1 MASFVEIPV
10 DRLEPSVLDA
20 LLQEFASRDG
30 TDYGVVETDLMEKVA
45 QLRVGLKSGDLA
57 LLYDSDSE
65 QWDLISRQRAAE
77 ILQD

>member
-10 DRLEPSVLDA
+10 DRLEPPVLDA

-30 TDYGVVETDLMEKVA
+30 TDYGLLETVLVEKVA
-45 QLRVGLKSGDLA
+45 QLRTGLNSGDLA

-65 QWDLISRQRAAE
+65 QWDLLSRQHAAE
-77 ILQD
+77 LLQD